1 VPYAGFGG
9 DYQGIPILTSGGATP
24 PFPKLAKWTGFTSA
38 QNFTPTYTFPA
49 SPVTYTMET
58 MPNGNYQLWV
68 QVLKALGDPNN
79 PADVET
85 YTSPTFTIA
94 RP

>member
-1 VPYAGFGG
+1 
-9 DYQGIPILTSGGATP
+9 
-24 PFPKLAKWTGFTSA
+24 
-38 QNFTPTYTFPA
+38 
-49 SPVTYTMET
+49 MET

-94 RP
+94 RA